1 MGSSES
7 AVNAWVPI
15 IVAAITIV
23 PATIAA
29 INSSRAH
36 KGHGDTIDQIAGLRE
51 ENAADHARVR
61 GELQAVR
68 RDVDTVLTL
77 LQEHVGDRNAHG
89 TNQRL
94 GV

>member
-1 MGSSES
+1 MT
-7 AVNAWVPI
+7 AWVPI
-15 IVAAITIV
+15 IVAAITVI

-29 INSSRAH
+29 INSSKAH

-51 ENAADHARVR
+51 ENAADHAKVRV
-61 GELQAVR
+61 ELAGVR

-77 LQEHVGDRNAHG
+77 LQEHVGDTKAHG
-89 TNQRL
+89 TSQRL